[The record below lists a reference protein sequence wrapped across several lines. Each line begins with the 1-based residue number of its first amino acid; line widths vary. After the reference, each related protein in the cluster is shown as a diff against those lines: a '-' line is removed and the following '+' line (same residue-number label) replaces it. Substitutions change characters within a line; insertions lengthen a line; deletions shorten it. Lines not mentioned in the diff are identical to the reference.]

1 MRGWGLLLCG
11 LLWLAGCATTRVSR
25 EPLSSAAQETM
36 LRGLGG
42 FRLEGTA
49 SVQAGEEA
57 VQPTVSWRQR
67 GTESRFRF
75 SGALGMGLV
84 LEYGPQT
91 LHLTSSRGEDLRG
104 PEAEQ
109 ALSAQLGFVP
119 PFEALRFWVLGL
131 PAPGEP
137 PLEQSVDDAGR
148 INAMTQQQ
156 WHIRY
161 ERWTDVATRT
171 GMARLP
177 KRLVATRADLRLVL
191 AVRRWDLTAGD

>member
-1 MRGWGLLLCG
+1 MRGAGLLLCG
-11 LLWLAGCATTRVSR
+11 LLWLGGCATTRVSR
-25 EPLSSAAQETM
+25 EPLSVAAQETM
-36 LRGLGG
+36 LRTLGG

-49 SVQAGEEA
+49 SVQVGEEA
-57 VQPTVSWRQR
+57 VQPTISWRQR
-67 GTESRFRF
+67 GTESLFRF
-75 SGALGMGLV
+75 GGGLGMGLV
-84 LEYGPQT
+84 LEYGPET

-104 PEAEQ
+104 LEAEQ

-137 PLEQSVDDAGR
+137 PLEQSTDDAGR
-148 INAMTQQQ
+148 INTMTQQQ

-161 ERWTDVATRT
+161 ERWMDVATRT

-191 AVRRWDLTAGD
+191 AVRRWEVTAGD